1 MDTIL
6 NILSFVVALL
16 FIGVII
22 MVHELGHYSI
32 GRACR
37 IKIVEFAVGFGPK
50 IAQWVKN
57 DIIYSIRWVFLGGF
71 TKFYGEDEELDDS
84 LAFNRQPTGRRA
96 LTIAAGP
103 VFNIIFA
110 FILVVLVLGFFG
122 DYVPTVGEVLA
133 GSPAEEAGLQTGDV
147 ILSMNGV
154 KMDFTMEIEAA
165 KRAADNVSMPIV
177 VERGGETLSFE
188 IPYRYYEEDD
198 AYRVGFVFGAERVTF
213 GIGEALA
220 LSFKWM
226 YLLIRETLLAVLGLF
241 AGKGT
246 ENMMGIVGMVKE
258 LGAAIRSSFETVL
271 RFGVVI
277 NASLAVFNLL
287 PLPAL
292 DGGRLVFIGI
302 EKLFKRPVPR
312 NVEGVIHLIGF
323 ALFIGFFIFI
333 TYKDLIRIFG

>member
-6 NILSFVVALL
+6 SLLSFVVALV
-16 FIGVII
+16 FIGIII
-22 MVHELGHYSI
+22 MVHELGHYSV
-32 GRACR
+32 GRACH

-50 IAQWVKN
+50 IKKWVKN
-57 DIIYSIRWVFLGGF
+57 DIIYTIRWVFLGGF
-71 TKFYGEDEELDDS
+71 TKFYGEDEEVDDS
-84 LAFNRQPTGRRA
+84 LAFNRQPAGRRA

-103 VFNIIFA
+103 IFNIIFA

-122 DYVPTVGEVLA
+122 DYVPTVGQVEA
-133 GSPAEEAGLQTGDV
+133 GSTAEQAGLQPGDV

-154 KMDFTMEIEAA
+154 EMDFTMEIDAA
-165 KRAADNVSMPIV
+165 RRAADNVSMPIV
-177 VERGGETLSFE
+177 VERGGEILSFE
-188 IPYRYYEEDD
+188 IPYRYYEEEQ
-198 AYRVGFVFGAERVTF
+198 AYRVGFVFGAQRVTF
-213 GIGEALA
+213 SIGEALA
-220 LSFKWM
+220 LSFKWI
-226 YLLIRETLLAVLGLF
+226 YLLIRETLFAIFGLF
-241 AGKGT
+241 AGRGM

-258 LGAAIRSSFETVL
+258 LGTAIRSSFETVL

-312 NVEGVIHLIGF
+312 NVEGVIHLVGF
-323 ALFIGFFIFI
+323 ALFIGLFIFI
-333 TYKDLIRIFG
+333 TYKDIVRIFG